1 MRPRRVYRLLL
12 LASGLVSVA
21 LALVG
26 YGFGVL
32 QGADLS
38 TVDLRFSV
46 RGERDAP
53 RDIVFVKIDGST
65 FNHLG
70 DEFPFPRGLHANV
83 IDNVSEDGPRAIA
96 YDVQFTEPSSRP
108 AQDEALVESVR
119 RAGNVVLA
127 TTEVSANGRTRIFG
141 GGEGLEYSRAVASN
155 SEVPLDS
162 GGVIRRMDFGVYGLP
177 SFSLAAAEQARGGKI
192 DLPQGQTAWIDYAGP
207 PGALRSI
214 PFWRV
219 EAGRFPKGL
228 FRDKVVVVG
237 ASATS
242 LQDLHPTSTTGRD
255 PMPGPEIHANAI
267 DTIQRGF
274 PLGPVAGWVNVAL
287 ILLMGAVAP
296 LLALRLSAIRAL
308 LAAGVFMA
316 GFAAAAQLL
325 FNAGIIVTVVY
336 PLIAA
341 LLSAAATVV
350 LYGVTTA
357 FERERARDAFARFV
371 PESVVGQVLDQ
382 AGGVRLGGTRAEGT
396 VLFSDLRGFTSFA
409 ERREPDE
416 VIDILNR
423 YLTAMSDAILDEGGT
438 VVAYMGDGIMAV
450 FGAPIEQADHA
461 DRALR
466 ASREMLRRLDG
477 FNAWLTEQGLAEG
490 FKMGIGINS
499 GFVMSGN
506 VGSERRLEYTAIGD
520 TTNTAARLEGMTK
533 GTAHQI
539 YVADAT
545 HQALLE
551 PVAELESVGEFEV
564 RGRERSIRL
573 WSLPSTRREEP
584 ARARSQGEN
593 ADVRDRA
600 GSLSA

>member
-1 MRPRRVYRLLL
+1 MRPRRIYRLLL
-12 LASGLVSVA
+12 LASGLASVA
-21 LALVG
+21 LALLG

-32 QGADLS
+32 QRTDLS
-38 TVDLRFSV
+38 TVDERFSI

-53 RDIVFVKIDGST
+53 PGIVFVEIDDTT
-65 FNHLG
+65 FNHLR
-70 DEFPFPRGLHANV
+70 EQFPFPRGLHAHV
-83 IDNVSEDGPRAIA
+83 IDNLSSDGARTIA

-108 AQDEALVESVR
+108 AQDNALVESVR

-127 TTEVSANGRTRIFG
+127 TTEVSRDGRTRIFG
-141 GGEGLEYSRAVASN
+141 GGRGLAYSRGIASN
-155 SEVPLDS
+155 SEVPIDA
-162 GGVIRRMDFGVYGLP
+162 GGVTRRMDFGVSGLP
-177 SFSLAAAEQARGGKI
+177 SFSLAAAEHALGREV
-192 DLPQGQTAWIDYAGP
+192 DLPEGSTAWIDYAGP
-207 PGALRSI
+207 PGTVRSI

-219 EAGRFPKGL
+219 EAGRFAKGL

-237 ASATS
+237 ASAST
-242 LQDLHPTSTTGRD
+242 LQDLHPTSTTGAD
-255 PMPGPEIHANAI
+255 PMPGPEIHASAI

-274 PLGPVAGWVNVAL
+274 PLGPAPGSVNVLL
-287 ILLMGAVAP
+287 IVLLGAAAP
-296 LLALRLSAIRAL
+296 LLALRLSAFRAL
-308 LAAGVFMA
+308 VGTVVLVVAFAG
-316 GFAAAAQLL
+316 AAQLL
-325 FNAGIIVTVVY
+325 FNAGTIVTVVY

-461 DRALR
+461 DRAVR
-466 ASREMLRRLDG
+466 AAGEMLRRLGG
-477 FNAWLTEQGLAEG
+477 FNTWLAEQGLAEG

-533 GTAHQI
+533 GTPYQL

-545 HQALLE
+545 RAALVEPVEELE
-551 PVAELESVGEFEV
+551 PVGELEV
-564 RGRERSIRL
+564 RGREARIRL
-573 WSLPSTRREEP
+573 WTLASTRHSEAPQRQDEVP
-584 ARARSQGEN
+584 
-593 ADVRDRA
+593 V
-600 GSLSA
+600 